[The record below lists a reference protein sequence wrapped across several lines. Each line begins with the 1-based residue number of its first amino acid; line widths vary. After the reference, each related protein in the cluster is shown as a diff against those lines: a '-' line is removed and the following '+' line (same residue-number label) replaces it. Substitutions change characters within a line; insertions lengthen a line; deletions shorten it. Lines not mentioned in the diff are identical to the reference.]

1 MEKDYNIVLMATND
15 TVENVFKYYEYFDR
29 NLLVNKIVVIGPRS
43 IEGIVKDKD
52 TNIIFLD
59 EDSVVDDLSYSS
71 VTNIIGEINKEAVE
85 RTGWYLQQFLKMAYA
100 YVCEEDYYLVWDSD
114 TIPLH
119 KIEMFDSNGKV
130 FLDVKSEYH
139 KPYYDTMENLGLK
152 ISNVPCFSFISE
164 HMLIDKKKM
173 IELIETIEKKASI
186 QAPFWQIVLKS
197 INASGLKASGFSEF
211 ETYGNYVYL
220 NYTNDVSIRK
230 WKSLRSASLFYE
242 TINADLVKRLSAYF
256 DAVSFENRKRK
267 FIYSHKLFG
276 NIFFVVLYEY
286 TKEIIKKLFRILGI
300 CRTIL

>member
-119 KIEMFDSNGKV
+119 KIEMFDSILELKFV
-130 FLDVKSEYH
+130 F
-139 KPYYDTMENLGLK
+139 
-152 ISNVPCFSFISE
+152 
-164 HMLIDKKKM
+164 
-173 IELIETIEKKASI
+173 
-186 QAPFWQIVLKS
+186 
-197 INASGLKASGFSEF
+197 
-211 ETYGNYVYL
+211 
-220 NYTNDVSIRK
+220 
-230 WKSLRSASLFYE
+230 
-242 TINADLVKRLSAYF
+242 
-256 DAVSFENRKRK
+256 
-267 FIYSHKLFG
+267 
-276 NIFFVVLYEY
+276 
-286 TKEIIKKLFRILGI
+286 
-300 CRTIL
+300 